1 MTAAGSAKVIADFT
15 AFSATTRRRAPLYS
29 SISARI
35 ADAPLLLNLMLAAP
49 EPARVPVNL
58 FAAVHD
64 LVLQD
69 RSDRL
74 ARFYPNLTRNP
85 DVGDPMPEFLAF
97 CSARAGELQASLATR
112 FPQTNEI
119 GRSALFLA
127 GIDRL
132 GPSPIGHLDLGASAG
147 LNLLVDKL
155 AYRDADGALLGDSEV
170 VLDCRIRGEPDKLA
184 GRLPVIEARLGL
196 DIAPIDP
203 ADADGLR
210 WLKAC
215 VWPDQADRFHRLE
228 AAIELRGRHPVQ
240 VRRGD
245 IVDDLASAV
254 DAVAGGGRPVVTTS
268 WVLCYLDADRQ
279 GAWLAQMER
288 LGAGVDLSW
297 VWAEAP
303 SQVGVLP
310 VGARLSGSESTILGV
325 TTWRD
330 GVRTDVAL
338 ARCHQHGYWVH
349 WLQGSEPRPAGIG
362 A

>member
-1 MTAAGSAKVIADFT
+1 MTSEASAKVIADFT

-64 LVLQD
+64 LLLAD

-74 ARFYPNLTRNP
+74 ARYYPNLTKEP
-85 DVGDPMPEFLAF
+85 DRGDPMPEFLAF
-97 CSARAGELQASLATR
+97 CSARAPLIQASLATR

-127 GIDRL
+127 GFDHL
-132 GPSPIGHLDLGASAG
+132 ESGPLAHLDLGASAG
-147 LNLLVDKL
+147 LNLMVDKL
-155 AYRDADGALLGDSEV
+155 AYRDADGGVLGSSEV
-170 VLDCRIRGEPDKLA
+170 VLDCKIRGEPGRLA
-184 GRLPVIEARLGL
+184 GSLPEIRTRLGL

-203 ADADGLR
+203 SDAAGLR

-215 VWPDQADRFHRLE
+215 VWPDQADRFHSLE
-228 AAIELRGRHPVQ
+228 AAIELLGRHPV
-240 VRRGD
+240 VIRRGD
-245 IVDDLASAV
+245 VVDDLASAV
-254 DAVAGGGRPVVTTS
+254 DAVAGGGHLVVTTS
-268 WVLCYLDADRQ
+268 WVLCYLEADRQ
-279 GAWLAQMER
+279 RAWLSELER
-288 LGAGVDLSW
+288 LGARLDLSW

-310 VGARLSGSESTILGV
+310 VAPGLAASESTLLGV
-325 TTWRD
+325 TTWRQ
-330 GVRTDVAL
+330 GVRSDRTL
-338 ARCHQHGYWVH
+338 ARCHQHGYWLH
-349 WLQGSEPRPAGIG
+349 WL
-362 A
+362 

>member
-1 MTAAGSAKVIADFT
+1 VTEAAAAKVVADFT
-15 AFSATTRRRAPLYS
+15 AFSATTRRRAPLYA

-35 ADAPLLLNLMLAAP
+35 ADAPLLLDLMLTAP
-49 EPARVPVNL
+49 ERARVPVNL

-64 LVLQD
+64 LLLAD

-74 ARFYPNLTRNP
+74 ARFYPNLTRVP
-85 DVGDPMPEFLAF
+85 DDGDPMPEFLAF
-97 CSARAGELQASLATR
+97 CSARTPQLAASLATR

-127 GIDRL
+127 GFDRL
-132 GPSPIGHLDLGASAG
+132 EPGPKAHVDLGASAG

-155 AYRDADGALLGDSEV
+155 AYRDADSVVLGESEV
-170 VLDCRIRGEPDKLA
+170 VLDCSVRGEP
-184 GRLPVIEARLGL
+184 GRLAVRLPEIEARLGL

-203 ADADGLR
+203 SDAAGLR

-228 AAIELRGRHPVQ
+228 AAIELLGRHPVE

-245 IVDDLASAV
+245 LVDDLASTL
-254 DAVAGGGRPVVTTS
+254 DAVSGRGHPVVTTS
-268 WVLCYLDADRQ
+268 WVLCYLDAERQ
-279 GAWLAQMER
+279 RAWLEELER
-288 LGAGVDLSW
+288 LGAERDLSW

-310 VGARLSGSESTILGV
+310 VAQQLDASESTILGV

-330 GVRTDVAL
+330 GQRSDVTL
-338 ARCHQHGYWVH
+338 ARCHQHGYWLH
-349 WLQGSEPRPAGIG
+349 RL
-362 A
+362 

>member
-49 EPARVPVNL
+49 ESARVPVNL

-64 LVLQD
+64 LLLAD

-74 ARFYPNLTRNP
+74 ARFYPNLTRRP
-85 DVGDPMPEFLAF
+85 DGGDPMPEFLAF
-97 CSARAGELQASLATR
+97 CSARAAQIHASLATR
-112 FPQTNEI
+112 VPQTNEI
-119 GRSALFLA
+119 GRSSLFLA
-127 GIDRL
+127 GFDRL
-132 GPSPIGHLDLGASAG
+132 GSAPIGHLDLGASAG
-147 LNLLVDKL
+147 LNLLVDKM
-155 AYRDADGALLGDSEV
+155 AYRDAEGGLLGDSEV
-170 VLDCRIRGEPDKLA
+170 VLDCSVRGEPGRLA
-184 GRLPVIEARLGL
+184 GSLPVIGARLGL
-196 DIAPIDP
+196 DIAPVDP

-228 AAIELRGRHPVQ
+228 AAIELLGRHPVE
-240 VRRGD
+240 VRCGD
-245 IVDDLASAV
+245 IIADLAAAV
-254 DAVAGGGRPVVTTS
+254 DAVASGGRPVVTTS

-279 GAWLAQMER
+279 RAWLEEMER
-288 LGAGVDLSW
+288 LGAGFDLSW

-303 SQVGVLP
+303 AQVGVLP
-310 VGARLSGSESTILGV
+310 VGPQLSESERTILGV

-330 GVRTDVAL
+330 GVRTDVTL
-338 ARCHQHGYWVH
+338 ARCHQHGYWLH
-349 WLQGSEPRPAGIG
+349 WL
-362 A
+362 

>member
-1 MTAAGSAKVIADFT
+1 VTAEASAKVIADFT
-15 AFSATTRRRAPLYS
+15 AFSATTHRRAPLYS

-49 EPARVPVNL
+49 ERARVPVNL

-64 LVLQD
+64 LLLAD

-74 ARFYPNLTRNP
+74 ARYYPNLTSRP
-85 DVGDPMPEFLAF
+85 DRGDPMPEFLAF
-97 CSARAGELQASLATR
+97 CSARTAQLQASLATR

-127 GIDRL
+127 GFGQL
-132 GPSPIGHLDLGASAG
+132 EPGPKAHLDLGASAG

-155 AYRDADGALLGDSEV
+155 AYRDADSCVLGDSEV
-170 VLDCRIRGEPDKLA
+170 VLDCSVRGEPATLA
-184 GRLPVIEARLGL
+184 ERLPEIAARLGL
-196 DIAPIDP
+196 DLAPVDP
-203 ADADGLR
+203 RDDAGLR

-228 AAIELRGRHPVQ
+228 AAIELLGRWPVE

-245 IVDDLASAV
+245 VVDDLASAV
-254 DAVAGGGRPVVTTS
+254 AAVADRGHPVVTTS

-279 GAWLAQMER
+279 RAWLAEMER
-288 LGAGVDLSW
+288 LGAGRDLSW

-310 VGARLSGSESTILGV
+310 VGPLLSRSESTILGV
-325 TTWRD
+325 TTWRN
-330 GVRTDVAL
+330 GVRTDRAL
-338 ARCHQHGYWVH
+338 ARCHQHGYWLH
-349 WLQGSEPRPAGIG
+349 WL
-362 A
+362 

>member
-1 MTAAGSAKVIADFT
+1 MTTDAAAKVIADFT
-15 AFSATTRRRAPLYS
+15 AFSATTRRRAPLYA

-35 ADAPLLLNLMLAAP
+35 ADAPLLLNLMLTAP
-49 EPARVPVNL
+49 ATARVPVNL

-64 LVLQD
+64 LLLAD

-74 ARFYPNLTRNP
+74 ARFYPNLTRQP
-85 DVGDPMPEFLAF
+85 DGGDPMPEFLAF
-97 CSARAGELQASLATR
+97 CSARRPQLEASLATR

-127 GIDRL
+127 GFDHL
-132 GPSPIGHLDLGASAG
+132 EPGPKAHLDLGASAG

-155 AYRDADGALLGDSEV
+155 AYRDADGGLLGDSEV
-170 VLDCRIRGEPDKLA
+170 VLDCSVRGEPGRLA
-184 GRLPVIEARLGL
+184 GRLPQIATRLGL
-196 DIAPIDP
+196 DIAPVDP
-203 ADADGLR
+203 SDAAGMR

-228 AAIELRGRHPVQ
+228 AAIELLKRHPVE

-254 DAVAGGGRPVVTTS
+254 AAVADSRQSVVTTSPVVTTS
-268 WVLCYLDADRQ
+268 WVLSYLDAERQ
-279 GAWLAQMER
+279 RAWLAELER
-288 LGAGVDLSW
+288 IAAGRDLSW

-303 SQVGVLP
+303 AQVGVLP
-310 VGARLSGSESTILGV
+310 VAAALVASESTILGV

-330 GVRTDVAL
+330 GLRSDRTL
-338 ARCHQHGYWVH
+338 ARCHQHGYWLH
-349 WLQGSEPRPAGIG
+349 WL
-362 A
+362 